1 MRCHK
6 GSSSNSVTLEGLL
19 RPPFQP
25 QSSGGS
31 GLLQPAVRCAA
42 CAACAACAG
51 ATFDLFDAV
60 KLSGSIDLEALDGTM
75 AQDVQI

>member
-42 CAACAACAG
+42 CAG

-75 AQDVQI
+75 AQNVQI

>member
-1 MRCHK
+1 
-6 GSSSNSVTLEGLL
+6 LEGLL

-31 GLLQPAVRCAA
+31 GLLQPAVR

-75 AQDVQI
+75 AQNVQI